1 MILSRAAGAKRAA
14 FLHCAGDTLPQY
26 LTTLPGYNAVVV
38 GAKPEV
44 MPGRMPVTEV
54 LHGIRLRVH
63 NVKDRTP

>member
-14 FLHCAGDTLPQY
+14 FLHCVGDTLPQY

-44 MPGRMPVTEV
+44 MPGHMPLTEV
-54 LHGIRLRVH
+54 LHRIRLGVD